1 MREVLIFAAIFIIFI
16 FAIIFI
22 WSYNIVSQIAAPI
35 DAALNESGYYTQE
48 AQNTRNLLSAV
59 YRYGPILFLFFLIF
73 WAFYLV
79 TKREEYE
86 IVRV

>member
-1 MREVLIFAAIFIIFI
+1 MREVLIFAAIFIIFV

-48 AQNTRNLLSAV
+48 AQNTRNLLAAV

-73 WAFYLV
+73 WAFYLI
-79 TKREEYE
+79 TKREKYE